1 MRGTDPGRRSGLTTV
16 ADRGASRGVFE
27 LEASMHDCTE
37 LRLGFIGSGT
47 ITSAIVTGL
56 RTDPVTP
63 CAITLSPRNARVAAR
78 LASALP
84 RVRVATSN
92 QQVAD
97 ESDVVLLAVRP
108 QVAEEVL
115 AGMIFRPEHRV
126 ISLIATFSRDRIA
139 ALVSPARDV
148 CCAVPLPTVA
158 RHLGPTAIF
167 PRDAVAARLFGRL
180 GVAVEVA
187 SEVELHALWAS
198 TAAMAAYFTL
208 LDAMQ
213 SWLTRHGL
221 PGSRARDYVALMFEG
236 LSRVPR
242 ESGASF
248 GALAE
253 EFKTKGGLNEQM
265 AAQLTDA
272 GVFGAWSSA
281 LDAILARIERGGRS
295 PSPRA

>member
-1 MRGTDPGRRSGLTTV
+1 MQD
-16 ADRGASRGVFE
+16 GA
-27 LEASMHDCTE
+27 E

-56 RTDPVTP
+56 RADPATP
-63 CAITLSPRNARVAAR
+63 CAITLSPRNAQVAAR
-78 LASALP
+78 IAAALP
-84 RVRVATSN
+84 HVRVATSN

-115 AGMIFRPEHRV
+115 AETIFRPDHRV

-139 ALVSPARDV
+139 ALVSPAREV

-180 GVAVEVA
+180 GVAVEVG
-187 SEVELHALWAS
+187 SEAELHALWAS
-198 TAAMAAYFTL
+198 TAVMAAYFTL
-208 LDAMQ
+208 LDATQ
-213 SWLTRHGL
+213 SWLTQHGV
-221 PGSRARDYVALMFEG
+221 PGSRASEYVALMFEG

-242 ESGASF
+242 ESSASF

-265 AAQLTDA
+265 AAQLKDA

-281 LDAILARIERGGRS
+281 LDTVLARIERGRRS
-295 PSPRA
+295 PSPQA